1 MNHVFSREVEESIS
15 YGREEALRLGSRSI
29 GPEHLLLG
37 LLRQGDNAAF
47 YMLKCRPVDMKA
59 LKEDLE
65 RTAGARGWEK
75 DAAGDQAAL
84 RRAAT
89 RGMSSPAQ
97 MSLTRAAE
105 KVIRNSVDIAES
117 FTSREIEPEYL
128 MLSLLKEDETPTA
141 PILRRMGVD
150 YNGFLKELV

>member
-1 MNHVFSREVEESIS
+1 MISLPVENGVKKSFAMNHVFSREVEESIS

-65 RTAGARGWEK
+65 RVASRGRSSSL
-75 DAAGDQAAL
+75 QMAL
-84 RRAAT
+84 T
-89 RGMSSPAQ
+89 Q
-97 MSLTRAAE
+97 AAE

-117 FTSREIEPEYL
+117 FTSREVEPEYL

>member
-65 RTAGARGWEK
+65 RVASRG
-75 DAAGDQAAL
+75 
-84 RRAAT
+84 T
-89 RGMSSPAQ
+89 SSPAQ

-117 FTSREIEPEYL
+117 FTSREVEPEYL